1 MNLHIHIWTNLEYF
15 KLLNE
20 GFLLSTWKTDKEI
33 ASFFTSNFPGE
44 LAENISPQYEV
55 NFLSIRELKRKFWN
69 EVFNKIDWIY
79 YWSDNCE
86 YLSVYEHEIKEA
98 IELFKEF
105 NKNFPPHKIRTFT
118 LVTPYVWDVMLEH
131 LEKTLAYLN
140 ELNIKN
146 PIEVVVNDFWVLRLL
161 SQKYTNLKPI
171 FWRVI
176 HKILKT
182 PLIDTFWYEVHP
194 AWEMIKNKSAQEI
207 EKMKQ
212 EIIKWQLK
220 FYASSEVSLDIY
232 RNFLYKYNISRV
244 AIDFMEK
251 REELFDNWKLKID
264 NVKWSKKDSLE
275 KALTES
281 QNFSPLLSGEG
292 QGVRTIWIDLYYPWA
307 LVFTWRLCDTS
318 SIENPSRWYYATDD
332 ICPRTCNRF
341 DVSYKIK
348 TVWYNLIQRW
358 NAAYRSE
365 LNLDY
370 LKEEFIKNENNRL
383 VFAPFITV

>member
-20 GFLLSTWKTDKEI
+20 WFLLSTWKTDKEI

-55 NFLSIRELKRKFWN
+55 NFMSIRELKRKFWN
-69 EVFNKIDWIY
+69 EVFQKIDWIY

-86 YLSVYEHEIKEA
+86 YLWVYEHEIKEA

-118 LVTPYVWDVMLEH
+118 LVTPYVWDAMLSH
-131 LEKTLAYLN
+131 LEKTLKYLN
-140 ELNIKN
+140 ELTIKN
-146 PIEVVVNDFWVLRLL
+146 PIEIVVNDFWVLRLL
-161 SQKYTNLKPI
+161 STKYTNLKPI

-182 PLIDTFWYEVHP
+182 PLIDTFGYEVHP
-194 AWEMIKNKSAQEI
+194 AWELIKNKSAQEI
-207 EKMKQ
+207 EKMKE
-212 EIIKWQLK
+212 EITKWQLK
-220 FYASSEVSLDIY
+220 FYASTEVSLDIY
-232 RNFLYKYNISRV
+232 KNFLWKYNISRI
-244 AIDFMEK
+244 ALDFMEK
-251 REELFDNWKLKID
+251 REDLYKNQEN
-264 NVKWSKKDSLE
+264 
-275 KALTES
+275 
-281 QNFSPLLSGEG
+281 
-292 QGVRTIWIDLYYPWA
+292 IWIDLYYPWA

-348 TVWYNLIQRW
+348 TVGYNLIQRW
-358 NAAYRSE
+358 NAAFRSE

-370 LKEEFIKNENNRL
+370 LPEIFIKNENNRL
-383 VFAPFITV
+383 IFAPFISV